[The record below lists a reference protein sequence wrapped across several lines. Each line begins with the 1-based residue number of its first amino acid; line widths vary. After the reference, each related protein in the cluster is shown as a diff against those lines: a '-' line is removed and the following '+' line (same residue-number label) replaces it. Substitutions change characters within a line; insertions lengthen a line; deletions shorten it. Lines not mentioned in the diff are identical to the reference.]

1 MGFGRYIKKVSKAIK
16 RTVKKAG
23 EAVEGLGKGIER
35 IGKKYDDELYLIGG
49 GLVGWGAHRLAES
62 NPFDFNQDLPDIELP
77 EYPEEPP
84 APPMSASEKPA
95 EILIGRRKKKRA
107 AAAAVKRTTASPVVT
122 SNVGVN
128 VPL

>member
-1 MGFGRYIKKVSKAIK
+1 MGLGRYVKKARKAVK
-16 RTVKKAG
+16 RTVKKVG
-23 EAVEGLGKGIER
+23 QGVERIGKGIER

-49 GLVGWGAHRLAES
+49 GVVGWGAHRWAES
-62 NPFDFNQDLPDIELP
+62 DPFAFDMPDVEMP

-107 AAAAVKRTTASPVVT
+107 QASAVKRTIASPVVT
-122 SNVGVN
+122 SNVGMN
-128 VPL
+128 VTS